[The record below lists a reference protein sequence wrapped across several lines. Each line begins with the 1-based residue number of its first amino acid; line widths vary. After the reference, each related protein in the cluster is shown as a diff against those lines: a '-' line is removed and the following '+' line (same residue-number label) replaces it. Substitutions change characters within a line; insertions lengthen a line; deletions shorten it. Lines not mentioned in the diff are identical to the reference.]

1 MYLFYGVLVLF
12 AVALF
17 WPAGMI
23 LCRRP
28 DAGWYGNE
36 FMQAYFWAPLSAS
49 GLCLGVL
56 MVVKAF
62 VKFSPSALEVIVSVL
77 LFAITLAM
85 YRLLCRWVPPVDAAV
100 AETETRTI
108 PFDAK
113 HRFKT
118 PASVPT
124 KPGDSDMREAV

>member
-1 MYLFYGVLVLF
+1 MYLIYGVLVLF

-17 WPAGMI
+17 WPVAMI

-62 VKFSPSALEVIVSVL
+62 IKFSPSTLEVILSVL
-77 LFAITLAM
+77 LFAISLAM
-85 YRLLCRWVPPVDAAV
+85 FRLLSRWVPPVDAAV
-100 AETETRTI
+100 AETETRII
-108 PFDAK
+108 PFDAE
-113 HRFKT
+113 HRSKT
-118 PASVPT
+118 PASVHT
-124 KPGDSDMREAV
+124 KPFDSDIREAV